1 MYAAES
7 HSCDVLGEGRECVLL
22 PTHMEIMLC
31 LGEITSPRWY
41 LQEALYHGMKA
52 VYKQA
57 WGRSCPGERE
67 AKH

>member
-7 HSCDVLGEGRECVLL
+7 HSCDVLGEGRVCVLL

-57 WGRSCPGERE
+57 
-67 AKH
+67 